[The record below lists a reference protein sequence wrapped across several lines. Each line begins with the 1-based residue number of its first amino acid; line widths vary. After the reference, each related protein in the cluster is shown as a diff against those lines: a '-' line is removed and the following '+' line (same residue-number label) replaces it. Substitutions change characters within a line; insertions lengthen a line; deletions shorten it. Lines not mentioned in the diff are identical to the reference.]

1 MSDPTS
7 SAPVTSDTIPQGKAE
22 GSNRIGPKLETSP
35 ESGQDVGI
43 LIGAGGPAGKAATGP
58 EPCSR
63 YAGDISLY
71 QIISSVRGVHLIL
84 LLTP

>member
-1 MSDPTS
+1 MTLSQEAHSKYKNVST
-7 SAPVTSDTIPQGKAE
+7 AG
-22 GSNRIGPKLETSP
+22 
-35 ESGQDVGI
+35 
-43 LIGAGGPAGKAATGP
+43 IGAGGPLSKAATGP

-71 QIISSVRGVHLIL
+71 QTISSVRGVHLIL